1 MYSLDTT
8 RDTFIWSSDQWL
20 WGINDNLETT
30 LTDFLRFNSELFQQ
44 TKWHNE
50 RFARTH
56 KKEQNNE
63 MRTENNYRCN
73 YKINFDKLYKVIV
86 SYRWFLTAE

>member
-1 MYSLDTT
+1 MAENTL
-8 RDTFIWSSDQWL
+8 FFL
-20 WGINDNLETT
+20 WGINDNLEIT
-30 LTDFLRFNSELFQQ
+30 LTDFLRFNSELFQE

-50 RFARTH
+50 SSLEHT

-73 YKINFDKLYKVIV
+73 YKKNFDKLYKVIV
-86 SYRWFLTAE
+86 HYRWFLTTE